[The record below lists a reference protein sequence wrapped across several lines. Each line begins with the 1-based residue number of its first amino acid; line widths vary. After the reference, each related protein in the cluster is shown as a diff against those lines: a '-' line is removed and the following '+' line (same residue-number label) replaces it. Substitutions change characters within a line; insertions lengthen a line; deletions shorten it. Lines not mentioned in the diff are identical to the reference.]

1 MAYRNDIE
9 RLNVSIAEREQLLKQ
24 KKLTDEQVEQL
35 ARDVGSRYLT
45 IHFLQE
51 HEDGECIII
60 VTYISRFNP
69 F

>member
-1 MAYRNDIE
+1 VAYRNDIE

-35 ARDVGSRYLT
+35 ANDVGYRHMVIL
-45 IHFLQE
+45 FLKK

-60 VTYISRFNP
+60 VTNMSSFNP